1 MRVAIATSFKVHSA
15 FDAASANRKD
25 RIAGLMR
32 ALVDLKRLAAKCER
46 FGHEWKM
53 VKATVF
59 VQSQEDLFP
68 AADFDPISDLE
79 LDI

>member
-1 MRVAIATSFKVHSA
+1 MNCPFDSAT
-15 FDAASANRKD
+15 ANWKD

-32 ALVDLKRLAAKCER
+32 ALVNLKPLTTKCEHFR
-46 FGHEWKM
+46 HEWKI
-53 VKATVF
+53 VEAAVF

-68 AADFDPISDLE
+68 APDFDPISDLE